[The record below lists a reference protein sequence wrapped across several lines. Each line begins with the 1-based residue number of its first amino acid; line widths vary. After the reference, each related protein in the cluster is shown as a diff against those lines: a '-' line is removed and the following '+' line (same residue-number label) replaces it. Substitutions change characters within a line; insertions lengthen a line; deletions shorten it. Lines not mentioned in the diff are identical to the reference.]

1 MLRHGVPFVCV
12 HHSRRSLDDVL
23 DALLFQFVRRVDVGE
38 DERLDAIV
46 DRQLFGQ
53 NVLADQ
59 LQVSDVVFVGC
70 CQKLLGHLVDAGRL
84 SGVDEVQQLLEDVA
98 VDVRHV
104 HPIGVAL
111 AHSGPEHGGEDGTSG
126 RQQNF
131 VSRKL
136 TAANGERDVAV
147 RPAGHVLPQIIGHLQ
162 FGSFGQLFAFRF
174 ADIFHLTADRQS
186 VVG

>member
-1 MLRHGVPFVCV
+1 MAFHSFVSTTADARWTMYSTHFCFNLSAEWMSAKMSV
-12 HHSRRSLDDVL
+12 LTQLSTVSCLVRTSSQINFKSLTSYLSAAARSCWAIWSTLDVSPVL
-23 DALLFQFVRRVDVGE
+23 MKCSSLF
-38 DERLDAIV
+38 
-46 DRQLFGQ
+46 
-53 NVLADQ
+53 
-59 LQVSDVVFVGC
+59 
-70 CQKLLGHLVDAGRL
+70 K
-84 SGVDEVQQLLEDVA
+84 DVA

-104 HPIGVAL
+104 HPTGVAL